1 MGRYQGQLILILALI
16 NYLQGCINFI
26 APYIFYQEPYSCPNS
41 SDEASCYTK
50 VCSLPL
56 SERSAYIPE
65 SSIYSIPNQF
75 GDFRCEGE
83 KYQIDWIISFM
94 LFGKVAA
101 SLIIAFIGDWF
112 SRKTLS
118 ITGLSISLTGLIIA
132 LLQINLVVVGLGLF
146 VTLAGV

>member
-118 ITGLSISLTGLIIA
+118 ITGLSIGLIGLSIS
-132 LLQINLVVVGLGLF
+132 LLQLNLLSVGIGLF
-146 VTLAGV
+146 LAFSGV